1 MPLQLR
7 RGNTAE
13 VGSITPSI
21 GELVYD
27 TQLKRVNVGD
37 GSTAGGVPIAGVT
50 TNEAKDAAAAS
61 LLAGTHQNISFTYNS
76 TTKALS
82 AAVDIQISDTI
93 ETDAIITGKIFNSSS
108 TVVVDVATSTF
119 NGNLTGNVTGNITGI
134 HSGNVVTNLI
144 SSSDSSPIIF
154 DTPTQFQTNVTVDDN
169 LTVGGT
175 VFFEKIQS
183 ETSEN
188 SLNIVSL
195 GQSHNAASSLSS
207 GISLRRSRGTINS
220 PTVVQTGDQLFKIL
234 FGGFDGTDYFSAAG
248 IRAYVDTDGTV
259 SAGSIPGKLT
269 LSTSGSDG
277 VERVRAEFDS
287 IGRNSY
293 YGINQ
298 FITTTTNGLVFVIQ
312 NSVDSGGDGARM
324 LLRRTRGT
332 FTAPTAVVNG
342 DPIYRIGFSAYDGT
356 AYRDSAFIKATVDD
370 VVSTG
375 VVPIGI
381 TIQTS
386 NSSGTTV
393 DAVKIT
399 KDQELKVNKIETLN
413 TQSVNFQSS
422 LKLVSFADTTA
433 RDAAITSPAAGML
446 IYLTSTNK
454 FQGYVGGTGWVDL
467 N

>member
-119 NGNLTGNVTGNITGI
+119 NGNLTGNVTGNVTGT

-144 SSSDSSPIIF
+144 SSSDSSPIVF
-154 DTPTQFQTNVTVDDN
+154 DTPTQFQTNIIVDDTVTVNSDISAQK
-169 LTVGGT
+169 LTM
-175 VFFEKIQS
+175 
-183 ETSEN
+183 ETTDS
-188 SLNIVSL
+188 SLNILSI
-195 GQSHNAASSLSS
+195 GQHHDDSVDFSAGL
-207 GISLRRSRGTINS
+207 SLRRSRNTSTS
-220 PTVVQTGDQLFKIL
+220 PTVVQAGDQLFKTL
-234 FGGFDGTDYFSAAG
+234 YSGFDGTNYTPAVAL
-248 IRAYVDTDGTV
+248 RAYVDPDGTV
-259 SAGSIPGKLT
+259 SPGAVPGFFSI
-269 LSTSGSDG
+269 STYGNDG
-277 VERVRAEFDS
+277 IERPRLEFDS
-287 IGRNSY
+287 IGRNTF
-293 YGINQ
+293 YGITQ
-298 FITTTTNGLVFVIQ
+298 FITQTTNGLAFVIQ
-312 NSVDSGGDGARM
+312 NSVNSGADGARL
-324 LLRRTRGT
+324 LLRRTRGSVDS
-332 FTAPTAVVNG
+332 PTAVVSG
-342 DPIYRIGFSAYDGT
+342 DAIYRIGFSAYDGT
-356 AYRDSAFIKATVDD
+356 AFRDSAFIKATVDD
-370 VVSTG
+370 TVSTG

-393 DAVKIT
+393 DAIKIT

-413 TQSVNFQSS
+413 TESVNFQSTLQ
-422 LKLVSFADTTA
+422 LKSFADSTA
-433 RDAAITSPAAGML
+433 RDSAVTSPAGGML
-446 IYLTSTNK
+446 CYITATNK
-454 FQGYVGGTGWVDL
+454 FQGYVAGTGWVDL